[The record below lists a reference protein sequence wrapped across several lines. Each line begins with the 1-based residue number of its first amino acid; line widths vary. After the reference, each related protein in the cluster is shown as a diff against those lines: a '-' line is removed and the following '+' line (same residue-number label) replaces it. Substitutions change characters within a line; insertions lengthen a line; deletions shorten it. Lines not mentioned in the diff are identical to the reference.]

1 MEGAV
6 GSPSAEPQSLTPT
19 LHSHDGRTHPPLSPH
34 SCLANAKGLSA
45 PLALTDRWETEA
57 RRRKVIP
64 GSGLFPQPSGDR
76 RSPALVH
83 PSTARCVPSSA
94 LGIVLAPEQ
103 PQ

>member
-19 LHSHDGRTHPPLSPH
+19 LHSHPPLSPH

-64 GSGLFPQPSGDR
+64 GSGLFPQPSGDHHR
-76 RSPALVH
+76 PALVH